1 MIHCQLLLRSFIGKW
16 EVFYGIIFLNL
27 QSLYL
32 PQLPIIN
39 FKYCKTM
46 SINDEGANFTIPDL
60 TYLKDMAAGDESF
73 VVEIITYFVDSCP
86 DTLQSMRECALSGD
100 HEKLRFLAH
109 TLLPQLTFVGI
120 LAAIP
125 HLEKIE
131 SEIKLNDDLFVD
143 LERAIEIINYGIKD
157 LKKMI

>member
-1 MIHCQLLLRSFIGKW
+1 
-16 EVFYGIIFLNL
+16 
-27 QSLYL
+27 
-32 PQLPIIN
+32 
-39 FKYCKTM
+39 M
-46 SINDEGANFTIPDL
+46 SVANEGANFRSDEISGLNEGTNFTLPDL

-73 VVEIITYFVDSCP
+73 VVEIITYFVESCP
-86 DTLQSMRECALSGD
+86 DTLHSMRECALSGD

-125 HLEKIE
+125 YLEKIE
-131 SEIKLNDDLFVD
+131 SEIKLNDDLFVK
-143 LERAIEIINYGIKD
+143 LEKAINIINYGIED

>member
-1 MIHCQLLLRSFIGKW
+1 MFNLL
-16 EVFYGIIFLNL
+16 YCIIFLNL
-27 QSLYL
+27 QSLYM
-32 PQLPIIN
+32 PHLPIIN

-46 SINDEGANFTIPDL
+46 SINNEGADFTLPDL

-100 HEKLRFLAH
+100 HEKIRFLVH

-125 HLEKIE
+125 YLEKIE
-131 SEIKLNDDLFVD
+131 SEIKLNDDFFVE
-143 LERAIEIINYGIKD
+143 LERAIKIINHGIED